1 MLTLYFVDSVTGVIV
16 NGDVRHRASDPVH
29 LIHSE
34 NWIVLMY
41 FNDKARRTEVV
52 TYELYEGK
60 TQKNST
66 GRLNYLQVMIN
77 FEYFLMARFLYQ
89 RFHLCKPKTRGQ

>member
-29 LIHSE
+29 AIHSE
-34 NWIVLMY
+34 NWIILMY
-41 FNDKARRTEVV
+41 FNDKAKRTEIV

-66 GRLNYLQVMIN
+66 GILK
-77 FEYFLMARFLYQ
+77 F
-89 RFHLCKPKTRGQ
+89 

>member
-1 MLTLYFVDSVTGVIV
+1 MTTLFRFLFVLFINTGMLTLYFVDSVTGVIV

-29 LIHSE
+29 LVHSE
-34 NWIVLMY
+34 NWVVLMY

-60 TQKNST
+60 TQRNST
-66 GRLNYLQVMIN
+66 GKYS
-77 FEYFLMARFLYQ
+77 
-89 RFHLCKPKTRGQ
+89 